1 MSKKPLSEKVDE
13 LIRSGMTGKVIADSA
28 GCDASTISRIRS
40 GFISNPAYSVGTAI
54 DHLYDEFFRSGKS
67 AA

>member
-1 MSKKPLSEKVDE
+1 MSDKPLSKKVDE
-13 LIRSGMTGKVIADSA
+13 LIRSGMTGKVIAGKA

-40 GFISNPAYSVGTAI
+40 GLISNPAYSVGVTI
-54 DHLYDEFFRSGKS
+54 DRLYGELSKKGKS

>member
-1 MSKKPLSEKVDE
+1 MSKKTLSVKVDE
-13 LIRSGMTGKVIADSA
+13 LILSGMTGKVIANAA

-40 GFISNPAYSVGTAI
+40 GFISNPAYSVGIAI
-54 DHLYDEFFRSGKS
+54 DRLHKELRQNDKT